1 MMLAR
6 TQAKASKQFFFAKKN
21 QKTFVHKALAYLQ
34 RARQTGKS
42 FCFFFQKEALPSYLR
57 ERA

>member
-1 MMLAR
+1 MLAL

-21 QKTFVHKALAYLQ
+21 QKTLFHSALAHLQ
-34 RARQTGKS
+34 RARQTSKS